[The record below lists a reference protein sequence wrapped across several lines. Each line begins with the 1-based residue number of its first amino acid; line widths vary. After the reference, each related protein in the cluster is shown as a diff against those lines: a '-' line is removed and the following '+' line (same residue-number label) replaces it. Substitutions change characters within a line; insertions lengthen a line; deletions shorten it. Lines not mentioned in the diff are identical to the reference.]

1 MTGVDVQEISLD
13 DQYRQA
19 LAHDRVKQHIAAGIE
34 HFDEEFGP
42 GKVLEK
48 HELLAAFITA
58 AAMESL
64 AAAIAQAKHSA
75 LPMQL
80 S

>member
-13 DQYRQA
+13 DQYRLA
-19 LAHDRVKQHIAAGIE
+19 LAHDTVKKHFAAAIE

-42 GKVLEK
+42 GTVLEK
-48 HELLAAFITA
+48 PELLAVFVHA

-64 AAAIAQAKHSA
+64 ASAIAGANARKDTST
-75 LPMQL
+75 L
-80 S
+80 

>member
-13 DQYRQA
+13 DQYRLA
-19 LAHDRVKQHIAAGIE
+19 LVHDNVKKHFAAAIE

-42 GKVLEK
+42 GTVLEK
-48 HELLAAFITA
+48 PELLAAFVNA

-64 AAAIAQAKHSA
+64 AIAIAEAKRPLTPAAH
-75 LPMQL
+75 
-80 S
+80 

>member
-13 DQYRQA
+13 DQYRLA
-19 LAHDRVKQHIAAGIE
+19 LAHDNVKKHFAAAIE

-42 GKVLEK
+42 GAVLEK
-48 HELLAAFITA
+48 PELLAVFVKA

-64 AAAIAQAKHSA
+64 AAAITGAKLVKDTSA
-75 LPMQL
+75 H
-80 S
+80 